1 VIGLAE
7 GSYGTPLSRKLGIT
21 DGDRV
26 GTLGAPEHFADLV
39 EPLPNGASLIPSPRA
54 PCPVQIVFAT
64 TTHDFATRFAS
75 AVNLLPADGGLWVA
89 WPKAT
94 SGVDTDLDFDLVQRH
109 GLDAGLVDN
118 KVAAID
124 DVWTGLRFVVRL
136 EDRAKWPVTSTH
148 GG

>member
-1 VIGLAE
+1 MIE

-26 GTLGAPEHFADLV
+26 GTLGAPDHFADLV
-39 EPLPNGASLIPSPRA
+39 EPLPDGATLIASPRA
-54 PCPVQIVFAT
+54 ACPVQIVFAT
-64 TTHDFATRFAS
+64 TIEEFETRFAS
-75 AVNLLPADGGLWVA
+75 AMDRLPPDGGLWVA
-89 WPKAT
+89 WPKST
-94 SGVDTDLDFDLVQRH
+94 SGVDTELDFDLVQHH

-136 EDRAKWPVTSTH
+136 EDR
-148 GG
+148 

>member
-1 VIGLAE
+1 MIG

-26 GTLGAPEHFADLV
+26 GTLGAPEHFAALV
-39 EPLPNGASLIPSPRA
+39 EPLPDGATMVASPRA
-54 PCPVQIVFAT
+54 ACPVQIVFAT
-64 TTHDFATRFAS
+64 TTTDLETRFAS
-75 AVNLLPADGGLWVA
+75 ALANLPPDGGLWVA
-89 WPKAT
+89 WPKST
-94 SGVDTDLDFDLVQRH
+94 SGVDTELNFDIVQHH

-136 EDRAKWPVTSTH
+136 EDR
-148 GG
+148 

>member
-1 VIGLAE
+1 MAE
-7 GSYGTPLSRKLGIT
+7 SSYGTPLSRKLGIT

-26 GTLGAPEHFADLV
+26 GTLGAPDGFSDLL
-39 EPLPNGASLIPSPRA
+39 EPLPDGATLVVSPRA

-64 TTHDFATRFAS
+64 TAAEFESRFAS
-75 AVNLLPADGGLWVA
+75 AVRLLPADGGLWVA

-94 SGVDTDLDFDLVQRH
+94 SGVDTELDFDVVQQH

-124 DVWTGLRFVVRL
+124 DVWSGLRFVVRL
-136 EDRAKWPVTSTH
+136 EDRSVWSKSRPS
-148 GG
+148 

>member
-1 VIGLAE
+1 MIE

-26 GTLGAPEHFADLV
+26 GTLGAPDHFADLV
-39 EPLPNGASLIPSPRA
+39 GPLPDGATLVASPRA

-64 TTHDFATRFAS
+64 TAQDFESRFAS
-75 AVNLLPADGGLWVA
+75 AVKLLPADGGLWVA

-94 SGVDTDLDFDLVQRH
+94 SGVETDLDFDLVQAH
-109 GLDAGLVDN
+109 GLERGLVDN

-136 EDRAKWPVTSTH
+136 EDRRAWPAS
-148 GG
+148 

>member
-1 VIGLAE
+1 MTGMLE

-26 GTLGAPEHFADLV
+26 GTLGAPDRFADLV
-39 EPLPNGASLIPSPRA
+39 EPLPDGATLIASPRA
-54 PCPVQIVFAT
+54 ACPVQIVFAT
-64 TTHDFATRFAS
+64 TTADLETRFAS
-75 AVNLLPADGGLWVA
+75 ALGNLPSDGGLWVA
-89 WPKAT
+89 WPKST
-94 SGVDTDLDFDLVQRH
+94 SGVETELNFDVVQHH

-136 EDRAKWPVTSTH
+136 EDR
-148 GG
+148 